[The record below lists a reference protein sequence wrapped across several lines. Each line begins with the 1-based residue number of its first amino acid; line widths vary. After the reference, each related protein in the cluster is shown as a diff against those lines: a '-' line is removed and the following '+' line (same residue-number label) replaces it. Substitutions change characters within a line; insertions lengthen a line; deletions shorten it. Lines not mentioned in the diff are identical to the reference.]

1 MLYPATPERM
11 TYMRRAAAAWIRMTE
26 ARGAG
31 ARGPAREDVERYAR
45 NMSLADR
52 DGGSAVGLD
61 VWTEQALTAFTV
73 RA

>member
-1 MLYPATPERM
+1 MLYPLTPERH

-26 ARGAG
+26 ARAAG

-45 NMSLADR
+45 NMALADR

-61 VWTEQALTAFTV
+61 TWAEQALTTFMVGA
-73 RA
+73 